1 MLTLLVRNFYRQCDP
16 TIPDDSSVEY
26 KVLTQSFPA
35 SILIVSN
42 SQQMSPIVEEYGDRK
57 SLGAQAESINS
68 PTVVSG
74 NDKPSKDMQLQRDPQ
89 TADEDSVDFDSPD
102 DPSNPLNWSYAY
114 KMLIVALISLMTTV
128 EYECPRHLPLSLCR
142 LCPFGFNVS

>member
-1 MLTLLVRNFYRQCDP
+1 
-16 TIPDDSSVEY
+16 
-26 KVLTQSFPA
+26 
-35 SILIVSN
+35 
-42 SQQMSPIVEEYGDRK
+42 MSPIVEEYGDRK

-74 NDKPSKDMQLQRDPQ
+74 NEKPSKDMELQPDPQ

-114 KMLIVALISLMTTV
+114 KMLIVVLISLMTTV
-128 EYECPRHLPLSLCR
+128 EYESPRHLPLSLGR
-142 LCPFGFNVS
+142 LCPLRFNVS